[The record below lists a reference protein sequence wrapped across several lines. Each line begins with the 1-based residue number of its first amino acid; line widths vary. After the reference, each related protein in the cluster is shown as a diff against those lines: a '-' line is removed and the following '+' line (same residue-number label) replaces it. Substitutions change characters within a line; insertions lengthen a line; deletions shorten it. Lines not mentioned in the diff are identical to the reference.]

1 MTATTGRMTTT
12 TTTDVAYLRGVLVGI
27 VAAVLIA
34 SAIIATIW
42 LAGQFP
48 IPAQAPS
55 VERPAPVVVD
65 ENHPIIRPGG
75 VRVY

>member
-1 MTATTGRMTTT
+1 MTATTGRITTT
-12 TTTDVAYLRGVLVGI
+12 TTTDAAYLRGVLMGI
-27 VAAVLIA
+27 VAAIVIATALIA
-34 SAIIATIW
+34 AIW

>member
-1 MTATTGRMTTT
+1 MTATTGRITTT
-12 TTTDVAYLRGVLVGI
+12 TTADAAYLRGVLMGI
-27 VAAVLIA
+27 VAAIVIATALIA
-34 SAIIATIW
+34 AIW